1 MSCSV
6 EGGEKVGVCGRTG
19 SGKSTLMLALLRL
32 VEGAEGGIE
41 VDGWDIKHVPLQ
53 TLRNKVG
60 NPYTQHSTN
69 SKSSLG
75 DGSYVCFVRP
85 GVYHPSGGSALL
97 RHLPIQPVST

>member
-1 MSCSV
+1 V

-60 NPYTQHSTN
+60 TQCTAHHS
-69 SKSSLG
+69 SQA
-75 DGSYVCFVRP
+75 
-85 GVYHPSGGSALL
+85 AL
-97 RHLPIQPVST
+97 